1 MTLPHFP
8 PVNHSVNVDPSI
20 TTELKMRMKK
30 LCRVKEL
37 REGVEK
43 WTLSLL
49 SILGRDPLQWNAMVF
64 LQSKSEGCLDF
75 RFVYTLTMRMLLI
88 NRGDE

>member
-1 MTLPHFP
+1 
-8 PVNHSVNVDPSI
+8 
-20 TTELKMRMKK
+20 MRMKK

-49 SILGRDPLQWNAMVF
+49 SILGRDPLQWNAMV
-64 LQSKSEGCLDF
+64 CLDF

-88 NRGDE
+88 NRGD